1 MGRLFYFMKT
11 LIQEIIN
18 DKAFGLAA
26 QQAFFY
32 LLSLFPMIILILS
45 ILPYLNLDVDQVFE
59 LLGSALPE
67 SFLQLIQ
74 DNVID
79 VITTPQGGLL
89 TFGIIGT
96 IWTASNGVNAF
107 MEAANT
113 AFNLEETRSFIV
125 MRLLSIALTLAL
137 IFALVVT
144 LVLSVFGNLIIETL
158 TNWLNIER
166 GTALLLNVFRWTL
179 LIVIVSS
186 ALSFLY
192 YFATSMRFPLRHVI
206 PGALIATIL
215 WQGVSFGFSV
225 YISNFGNF
233 SATYGSLGGI
243 IVLML
248 WLYLTGF
255 TFIIGGEVNALLHR
269 HSKLFHSERSFS

>member
-1 MGRLFYFMKT
+1 MGRLFQFMKT
-11 LIQEIIN
+11 LTKEIIE
-18 DKAFGLAA
+18 DRAAGLAA

-32 LLSLFPMIILILS
+32 LLSLFPMIILVLS
-45 ILPYLNLDVDQVFE
+45 ILPYLELDIDQIFE
-59 LLGSALPE
+59 LLSSALPAA
-67 SFLQLIQ
+67 FLQLIQ

-107 MEAANT
+107 IEAANT

-125 MRLLSIALTLAL
+125 TRLLSIVLTLAL

-144 LVLSVFGNLIIETL
+144 LILSVFGNLIIETL
-158 TNWLNIER
+158 TNWLNIEQ
-166 GTALLLNVFRWTL
+166 GTALLLNIFRWAL
-179 LIVIVSS
+179 LIIIISS
-186 ALSFLY
+186 ILSFLY

-206 PGALIATIL
+206 PGALVATLL
-215 WQGVSFGFSV
+215 WQLVSIGFSV
-225 YISNFGNF
+225 YITNFNNF

-255 TFIIGGEVNALLHR
+255 IFIIGGEVNAILYR
-269 HSKLFHSERSFS
+269 HSKLFRSERSFS